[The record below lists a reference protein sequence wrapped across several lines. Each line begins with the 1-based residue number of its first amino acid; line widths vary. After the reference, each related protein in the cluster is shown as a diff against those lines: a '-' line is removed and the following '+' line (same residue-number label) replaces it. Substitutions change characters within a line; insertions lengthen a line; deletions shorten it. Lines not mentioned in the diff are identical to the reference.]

1 MTSRPSERRD
11 ARPLS
16 RPASTARL
24 PFAAL
29 LALVAGVSAC
39 ADPSGSLAP
48 LATPRRSAEAGRT
61 PHVVTMSA
69 AAAEVVAR
77 RTIQLTATLTNPGG
91 QPVQGRLATEW
102 TSSDPSVA
110 TVDADGRVTGV
121 RAGSAT
127 ITVAFPRWD
136 VSGTT
141 TVTVLPETLRR
152 FAQERGLHIGTAV
165 GYTASTFPNNAP
177 YVAILGREFNMLV
190 PENILKWQTL
200 RRDGP
205 TSWRFQF
212 MDEMVAFAEAH
223 RMQVRGHALGWHSGN
238 ATWVNALTPTTT
250 TRAQAI
256 AILEEHVTTVV
267 TRYRGRIREYDVAN
281 EVIRDG
287 ATGPIGGPGD
297 RRPAGE
303 SVWERV
309 IGPDWVDIAFRA
321 ARAADP
327 SAKLFYNDYSIEVPN
342 SNKQNRVFHLV
353 ADLQAKGVPIDGVG
367 FQSHYS
373 LGSVPTDAQLKQGLD
388 RFAALGLQVQMTELD
403 IGLGAAQQNAA
414 GYASQASEYRRV
426 VQACVDHPACD
437 AVVVWGIDDGN
448 SWRAAN
454 RPTLFDAAFAPKPA
468 YYSVLDYLAGR

>member
-1 MTSRPSERRD
+1 MT
-11 ARPLS
+11 
-16 RPASTARL
+16 
-24 PFAAL
+24 
-29 LALVAGVSAC
+29 LAAGVAAC
-39 ADPSGSLAP
+39 ADPSGSVAP
-48 LATPRRSAEAGRT
+48 TDAPRRSAAADRT
-61 PHVVTMSA
+61 PHVVVLSA
-69 AAAEVVAR
+69 TAQEVVAR
-77 RTIQLTATLTNPGG
+77 RTVQLVATLTNPGG
-91 QPVQGRLATEW
+91 QPVQGRLAAQW
-102 TSSDPSVA
+102 TSSDPKIA
-110 TVDADGRVTGV
+110 TVDANGLVTGV
-121 RAGSAT
+121 RAGAAT
-127 ITVAFPRWD
+127 ITVAFPGWG
-136 VSGTT
+136 VIGTAK
-141 TVTVLPETLRR
+141 VTVLPETLRR
-152 FAQERGLHIGTAV
+152 SAQERGLYIGAAV
-165 GYTASTFPNNAP
+165 GYTASTFPTNAP

-238 ATWVNALTPTTT
+238 AAWVNALTPTTT

-267 TRYRGRIREYDVAN
+267 ARYRGRVREYDVAN

-287 ATGPIGGPGD
+287 ASGPVGSPGD
-297 RRPAGE
+297 RRPAAE

-309 IGPDWVDIAFRA
+309 IGPDWVDVAFRA

-327 SAKLFYNDYSIEVPN
+327 KAKLFYNDYSIEVPN
-342 SNKQNRVFHLV
+342 TNKQNRVFHLV

-373 LGSVPTDAQLKQGLD
+373 LGGVPTDAQLKQSLD

-403 IGLGAAQQNAA
+403 IGLSAAQQNPA
-414 GYASQASEYRRV
+414 GYAQQAAEYRRV

-468 YYSVLDYLAGR
+468 YYSVLDYLAGH